1 MTDKQIIINRVD
13 VSGCKFFRN
22 GICASPI
29 NPKCKLCVEINEKM
43 CYYKQL
49 KRKEQECEELKSQ
62 LTSLSYA
69 DAICALEIDL
79 EHKTQECEE
88 LKKQLMDFMN
98 GEYCVNGCAKMQ
110 TQYKEY
116 HTKLIEQLDQL
127 KASKEQVEQKLKQ
140 IEKLCIKNSTKSS
153 FCHGIENKDMQK
165 LAIRILQIIS
175 EVK

>member
-1 MTDKQIIINRVD
+1 MSEIAKLKNDIACKQNIINHLVEH
-13 VSGCKFFRN
+13 N
-22 GICASPI
+22 I
-29 NPKCKLCVEINEKM
+29 KLQ
-43 CYYKQL
+43 QL
-49 KRKEQECEELKSQ
+49 KAKEQECEELKSQ
-62 LTSLSYA
+62 LTSLGYA

-88 LKKQLMDFMN
+88 LKKQLTDFMN
-98 GEYCVNGCAKMQ
+98 GEYCANGCKKMQ

-127 KASKEQVEQKLKQ
+127 KVAKEQAEQKLKQ

-153 FCHGIENKDMQK
+153 FCNGIENKDMQK
-165 LAIRILQIIS
+165 LAIRILQIVS